1 MGMGLVNMEKAR
13 LSPSDRPSP
22 ERDAASGIVARS
34 SSQPTTHSDTMTPLP
49 LKIVF
54 HGQNAAN
61 FRQDFE
67 QLVAP
72 DHQIIDLSDALD
84 QPGERAHYESADVV
98 IGIKLQEGM
107 PVPHKARLFH
117 APAAGT
123 DAVNTTML
131 PAQCTLAN
139 CFGHENAIAEYVIA
153 ALLMRHVPLARA
165 DQDLRQQRWTYWAG
179 QKAALRTEM
188 GSQTLG
194 LLGFGHIAQTVALRA
209 KAFGMRVHVANRSP
223 IQHASVDQSWT
234 LDGLH
239 DFMGSVD
246 AVVVSL
252 PLTQNTQGLVD
263 ARAIAAMRS
272 SALLINVGR
281 GAVIDEKALFEALK
295 SRQIAG
301 AVIDTWYQYPTPTQ
315 TECAPSTFDFASLDN
330 VVMTPHMSGWTSGTV
345 RRRQETLAEN
355 VGRLNRGEP
364 LINVLQGPR

>member
-1 MGMGLVNMEKAR
+1 M
-13 LSPSDRPSP
+13 
-22 ERDAASGIVARS
+22 
-34 SSQPTTHSDTMTPLP
+34 TTLA

-61 FRQDFE
+61 FRQGFE

-98 IGIKLQEGM
+98 IGIKLHEGM
-107 PVPHKARLFH
+107 PVLHKARLFH

-123 DAVNTTML
+123 DAIHAALL
-131 PAQCTLAN
+131 PNFCTLAN
-139 CFGHENAIAEYVIA
+139 CFGHETAIAEYVIA

-179 QKAALRTEM
+179 QKAALRSEL

-223 IQHASVDQSWT
+223 VKHPSVDQSWT
-234 LDGLH
+234 LEGLH
-239 DFMGSVD
+239 EFMGSAD
-246 AVVVSL
+246 AVLVSL
-252 PLTQNTQGLVD
+252 PLTDTTQALVD
-263 ARAIAAMRS
+263 ASAIAAMRPD
-272 SALLINVGR
+272 AVLMNVGR
-281 GAVIDEKALFEALK
+281 GAVIEEKALYEALQA
-295 SRQIAG
+295 RQIGG
-301 AVIDTWYQYPTPTQ
+301 AVIDTWYQYPAPTE
-315 TECAPSTFDFASLDN
+315 TECAPSQYDFAALDN
-330 VVMTPHMSGWTSGTV
+330 VLMTPHMSGWTAGTV

-355 VGRLNRGEP
+355 IGRLSRGEP
-364 LINVLQGPR
+364 LINVLRGPLI

>member
-1 MGMGLVNMEKAR
+1 M
-13 LSPSDRPSP
+13 
-22 ERDAASGIVARS
+22 
-34 SSQPTTHSDTMTPLP
+34 P

-61 FRQDFE
+61 FRQGFE
-67 QLVAP
+67 KLVDAE
-72 DHQIIDLSDALD
+72 HQILDLSDGLD
-84 QPGERAHYESADVV
+84 QPGERAHYEAADVV
-98 IGIKLQEGM
+98 IGIRLHQAM
-107 PVPHKARLFH
+107 PVPLRARLFQ

-123 DAVNTTML
+123 DAVNTALL

-179 QKAALRTEM
+179 RSTALRTEL
-188 GSQTLG
+188 GSQTIG

-209 KAFGMRVHVANRSP
+209 KAFGMRVHAANRSP
-223 IQHASVDQSWT
+223 IESPTVDQSWT

-252 PLTQNTQGLVD
+252 PLTDNTQGLVD
-263 ARAIAAMRS
+263 APAIAAMRS
-272 SALLINVGR
+272 DAVLVNVGR
-281 GAVIDEKALFEALK
+281 GAVIDEKGLYEALK
-295 SRQIAG
+295 SRQIGG

-315 TECAPSTFDFASLDN
+315 IECSPSQYDFAALDN
-330 VVMTPHMSGWTSGTV
+330 VLMTPHMSGWTAGTV
-345 RRRQETLAEN
+345 RRRQETLADN
-355 VGRLNRGEP
+355 IGRLSRGEA
-364 LINVLQGPR
+364 LRNVVQDPR